1 MTYNEDFYQNKP
13 ALTVN
18 SFKEGHAYYI
28 ATRFEDDFYDEFYTQ
43 LLKETKIH
51 RPLDIPLPEGVIV
64 TDRDGYLFFQN
75 FNRHEVTLSA
85 LPTTIILSM
94 VIKIFIMILSLN
106 HLKSS
111 SFTNNCYDVKLKSLL
126 T

>member
-43 LLKETKIH
+43 LLKETKIY

-64 TDRDGYLFFQN
+64 TDRDGYLFLQN
-75 FNRHEVTLSA
+75 FNHHEVTLSA
-85 LPTTIILSM
+85 LPTTYQLIDSNRDIYHDFILQPFEVII
-94 VIKIFIMILSLN
+94 I
-106 HLKSS
+106 HE
-111 SFTNNCYDVKLKSLL
+111 
-126 T
+126 